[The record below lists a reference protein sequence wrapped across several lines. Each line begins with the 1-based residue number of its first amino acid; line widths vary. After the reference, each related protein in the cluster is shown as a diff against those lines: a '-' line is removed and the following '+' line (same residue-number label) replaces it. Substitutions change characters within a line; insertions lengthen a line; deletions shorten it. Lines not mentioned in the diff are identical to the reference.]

1 MYLKTRSFI
10 YLKLSGNSN
19 GANSMFIF
27 VGVTLTYQLFRH
39 FCINKM
45 ENHDFEDDFGQNL
58 RPSINVFF
66 SKYQKSH
73 EFVNNIR

>member
-1 MYLKTRSFI
+1 MLKLVKIISFNMYLKTRSFI

-27 VGVTLTYQLFRH
+27 VGVTLTNQLFRH

-45 ENHDFEDDFGQNL
+45 EIMILKKILAKTMASLDKM
-58 RPSINVFF
+58 RP
-66 SKYQKSH
+66 KLP
-73 EFVNNIR
+73 